1 MVFIGFAR
9 TTTKYIEIN
18 TRVFNFYFCRILFSI
33 HIKCFLLFKIMRVAH
48 ALARY
53 AKEIDDLCTW
63 EVNLPDE
70 FSSLLSKDFSS

>member
-1 MVFIGFAR
+1 
-9 TTTKYIEIN
+9 
-18 TRVFNFYFCRILFSI
+18 
-33 HIKCFLLFKIMRVAH
+33 MRVAH